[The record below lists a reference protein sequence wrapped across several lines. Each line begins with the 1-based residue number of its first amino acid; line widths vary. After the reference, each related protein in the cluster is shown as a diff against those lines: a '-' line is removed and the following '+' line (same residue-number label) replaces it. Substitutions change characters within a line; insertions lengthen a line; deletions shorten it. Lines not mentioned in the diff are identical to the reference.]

1 MRFKQYLMEILKK
14 NKLIEKKYSVN
25 YKYVDIS
32 VSLERGREDG
42 EGDTF
47 FFSNVC
53 VTSPA

>member
-1 MRFKQYLMEILKK
+1 MEILKKK

-47 FFSNVC
+47 FFFSNVC